1 MCVMMWRETVM
12 EESALYPDRDDSLV
26 ADGPDS
32 ALCQVSLDTNPRC
45 RVRDANETTTARS
58 PVRHSLAHYHQ
69 SHYRLSQWRLSRD
82 TGMFRMGRRDF
93 PESKPREN
101 INRQ

>member
-1 MCVMMWRETVM
+1 M

-32 ALCQVSLDTNPRC
+32 ALCQVSFDTNPRC
-45 RVRDANETTTARS
+45 RVRHTNETTTARS
-58 PVRHSLAHYHQ
+58 PVWHSLTHY
-69 SHYRLSQWRLSRD
+69 RLSRD
-82 TGMFRMGRRDF
+82 TGMFRMGRREF
-93 PESKPREN
+93 PESKPPEN

>member
-1 MCVMMWRETVM
+1 M

-45 RVRDANETTTARS
+45 RVRYTNETTTVRS
-58 PVRHSLAHYHQ
+58 PVRHSLVR
-69 SHYRLSQWRLSRD
+69 YRLSQWRLSRD
-82 TGMFRMGRRDF
+82 IGMFRMGGRDL